1 MSNKEAVFPHFSQ
14 EEHPFVE
21 RALDWIDQ
29 VIHRQR
35 SYLTSFLDPRQQQI
49 VKMLVQRES
58 DLSLE
63 AEGGYPEA
71 ERRRLLLLP
80 LFQTAEEGDFQLV
93 FLRLYYPMQSRVE
106 HRDILGSLM
115 GLGIKRELFGDIL
128 IQKNSNRT
136 DLIVA
141 AEIADYVFLH
151 LSHVGRTK
159 VRMERLQREE
169 VIIPPRSFET
179 WKVSVASLR
188 VDTMVAEGFRL
199 SRSKAVQLIRNK
211 RCQVNWRPIDNPAT
225 PIHVEDVIS
234 LRGAGRI
241 YVLGIEG
248 VSRKNRIQV
257 QLGKIK
263 D

>member
-1 MSNKEAVFPHFSQ
+1 MRNKEVLFPHFSQ

-35 SYLTSFLDPRQQQI
+35 PYLTSFLDPRQQQI
-49 VKMLVQRES
+49 VKMLAQRES
-58 DLSLE
+58 DLRLE

-80 LFQTAEEGDFQLV
+80 LFQTAEEGDFQLA
-93 FLRLYYPMQSRVE
+93 FLRLDYPTQSRVE
-106 HRDILGSLM
+106 HRDILGSLL
-115 GLGIKRELFGDIL
+115 GLGIKRTLFGDIL
-128 IQKNSNRT
+128 IHKNSNQT

-141 AEIADYVFLH
+141 AEIADYVLLH
-151 LSHVGRTK
+151 LTHVGRTK
-159 VRMERLQREE
+159 IRIKKIEQEE
-169 VIIPPRSFET
+169 LIIPPRSFET

-188 VDTMVAEGFRL
+188 VDTIVAEGFRL
-199 SRSKAVQLIRNK
+199 SRSKAVQLIRNGK
-211 RCQVNWRPIDNPAT
+211 CQVNWRPIDNPAT
-225 PIHVEDVIS
+225 PIQVEDMIS
-234 LRGAGRI
+234 ICGAGRI

-248 VSRKNRIQV
+248 VSRKKRIQV